1 MAVGVE
7 CFDLLYKPEFY
18 DKKML
23 PSFLR
28 RGRGWLGRQFFFQ
41 KSMRNDFSLFE
52 PPLNPLL
59 GKGGDFKA
67 A

>member
-1 MAVGVE
+1 
-7 CFDLLYKPEFY
+7 
-18 DKKML
+18 ML

-28 RGRGWLGRQFFFQ
+28 RGWGWLGWYLLFK
-41 KSMRNDFSLFE
+41 KSMSYDLSLFK